1 VDKRNVILGSL
12 FVVAAAICFYVS
24 NRYYPPQANPA
35 AVHAATG
42 APTNGSSNA
51 APGAASSVSTVMPD
65 TSASGEFAAA
75 TTEHAGA
82 TVVHLQNNYI
92 QVNFTDFG
100 GAIRDVALEKFA
112 ATLHSTAPFVLNE
125 LHKDPI
131 DAFVLYPG
139 LDRSTKYTVVSQTD
153 SEVVF
158 RTTWNGQLEV
168 TRRYVLSPDAV
179 GKTDPYQL
187 RSETTFRN
195 LTKQVVTLPP
205 LQMALGTAAP
215 VSTKDYGLQ
224 LNSGYST
231 NDKQTFIARSQLES
245 SNGIL
250 GIIGG
255 HPATGQLQNPGP
267 MQWMVVSN
275 QFFASI
281 LTPDEP
287 ASGLITRRVKLLNNL
302 PDSDN
307 SAYGITADA
316 VFNVPP
322 IAAGASVTLGSEL
335 YVGPKEYSRLANTD
349 VFGADQDKIMNFGW
363 LHLFSELLLNLLHWM
378 HHISSNWGVAIILAT
393 LSLKIVFLPFTLAAS
408 RSAKRMQKLQP
419 ELAAL
424 KVKFKDN
431 PQKQQLATMELF
443 KANKVNPVG
452 GCLPML
458 ITLPFFFGFYRMLS
472 SSAELRFAPF
482 LWAHDLSAPD
492 TVAVLFGIPINILPL
507 LLGGT
512 MLLQMQLTPQPT
524 VDNSQAKMMKFM
536 PLIFMFV
543 CYSYSCALSLYSTV
557 NALFTIAQQLVINRM
572 KDPDPV
578 VQVGG
583 KGVKNVTPKR
593 NK

>member
-1 VDKRNVILGSL
+1 VDKRNVFLGSL

-24 NRYYPPQANPA
+24 TRYYPPQANPA
-35 AVHAATG
+35 AVHAATP
-42 APTNGSSNA
+42 APVAVSGTM
-51 APGAASSVSTVMPD
+51 PDVAASPS
-65 TSASGEFAAA
+65 EFAAA
-75 TTEHAGA
+75 VTEHAGA
-82 TVVHLQNNYI
+82 TVTKLQNSFI
-92 QVNFTDFG
+92 EVNFTDFG
-100 GAIRDVALEKFA
+100 GAIRDVALEKFP
-112 ATLHSTAPFVLNE
+112 ATLGSTSPFVFNE

-131 DAFVLYPG
+131 AAFVQYPG
-139 LDRSTKYTVVSQTD
+139 LDRGTKYTVVSHTNK
-153 SEVVF
+153 EVVY

-168 TRRYVLSPDAV
+168 TRRYVLSPDTV

-187 RSETTFRN
+187 RAETTFRN
-195 LTKQVVTLPP
+195 LTQKVVTVPA

-245 SNGIL
+245 SNGFL
-250 GIIGG
+250 GMVGS
-255 HPATGQLQNPGP
+255 HPALGQLQHPGP
-267 MQWMVVSN
+267 MQWTVVSN

-281 LTPDEP
+281 LTPD
-287 ASGLITRRVKLLNNL
+287 AAAAGLVTRRVKLLNSL
-302 PDSDN
+302 PDDN
-307 SAYGITADA
+307 ASAYGITADA
-316 VFNVPP
+316 VFNLPP
-322 IAAGASVTLGSEL
+322 IAAGASVTLGSQL

-349 VFGADQDKIMNFGW
+349 VFGADQDKVMNFGMW
-363 LHLFSELLLNLLHWM
+363 HWFSELLLNLLHWM
-378 HHISSNWGVAIILAT
+378 HHICSNWGVAIILAT
-393 LSLKIVFLPFTLAAS
+393 LALKLVFLPFTLAAS

-424 KVKFKDN
+424 KTKYKDN
-431 PQKQQLATMELF
+431 PQKQQMATMELF

-492 TVAVLFGIPINILPL
+492 TVAVIPVLGGIAINVLPL
-507 LLGGT
+507 LLGAT

-557 NALFTIAQQLVINRM
+557 NALFTIVQQLVINRM
-572 KDPDPV
+572 KDPAPV
-578 VQVGG
+578 VPLAAAGG
-583 KGVKNVTPKR
+583 KGLKNVTPKR
-593 NK
+593 K